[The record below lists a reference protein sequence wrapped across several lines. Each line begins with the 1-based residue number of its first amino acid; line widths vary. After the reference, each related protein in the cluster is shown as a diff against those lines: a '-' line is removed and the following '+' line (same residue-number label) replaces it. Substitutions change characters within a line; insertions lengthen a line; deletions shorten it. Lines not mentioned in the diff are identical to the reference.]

1 MTMGS
6 VSAVVEAQLEAG
18 MDGAKPIVC
27 WFEEVNKDSVALVG
41 GKCSSLGELINAG
54 VRVPPGFAL
63 TTHGYAQFMRDAG
76 IQSEITAL
84 LTGLD
89 HQDMDKL
96 EEASRV
102 IREMIESRPMSI
114 ELEDQIAES
123 YRKLSVRSCIPAVPV
138 AVRSSATAEDLP
150 GASFAGQ
157 QDTYLWIRGIDSVMH
172 HVRRCISSLYTG
184 RAIAYRMKMGFPHE
198 QVAISVGIQKMAN
211 SLTAGVMFTIHPTNG
226 DRSVIV
232 IDSNFG
238 FGESVVSGEV
248 TPDHFVVNKVALDIM
263 ERTIST
269 KTVCYTVDFKEQ
281 KSVAL
286 EVPFERQNIQSIVDD
301 EITELAWMGKQ
312 IEKHYGR
319 PMDIEWAIDKD
330 LPSGGNIFILQARP
344 ETIWAEKA
352 RSTRQ
357 RRRDVGDGFHR
368 FQPDRRQETELGEAS
383 MIVRNW
389 MQANP
394 MVVSGDTLLSEAKR
408 ILTEHNLH
416 GLPVVDGGRLRGLIT
431 RANCLRAAHFAL
443 RTQNTDELN
452 FFSTRLKV
460 KDLMVRNPTTID
472 ANDTMEH
479 CLQVGQEHGVGA
491 VAGDGSR
498 PGGGHHFSQRGLL
511 ARRPLPRRL
520 GKAQRRDPGA
530 ARTQARN
537 HRPHHRHR
545 RGAGAEV
552 QAIYPIGKPEDIN
565 PQEHHRKRVIVR
577 FHCRIPRRSG
587 QGARGRRLPVIES
600 VQAKH

>member
-1 MTMGS
+1 MGS
-6 VSAVVEAQLEAG
+6 VSASEAIRT
-18 MDGAKPIVC
+18 GARMEGGKPTVC

-76 IQSEITAL
+76 IQPEITAL
-84 LTGLD
+84 LRGLD

-96 EEASRV
+96 EAASRV

-157 QDTYLWIRGIDSVMH
+157 QDTYLWIRGVDSVMH

-248 TPDHFVVNKVALDIM
+248 TPDHFVVNKVALDIL

-269 KTVCYTVDFKEQ
+269 KTVCYTVDFKAQ

-301 EITELAWMGKQ
+301 EITELAWMGKK
-312 IEKHYGR
+312 IEQHYGR

-330 LPSGGNIFILQARP
+330 LPAGGNIFILQARP
-344 ETIWAEKA
+344 ETVWSDKP
-352 RSTRQ
+352 R
-357 RRRDVGDGFHR
+357 
-368 FQPDRRQETELGEAS
+368 P
-383 MIVRNW
+383 
-389 MQANP
+389 P
-394 MVVSGDTLLSEAKR
+394 
-408 ILTEHNLH
+408 
-416 GLPVVDGGRLRGLIT
+416 
-431 RANCLRAAHFAL
+431 AA
-443 RTQNTDELN
+443 
-452 FFSTRLKV
+452 
-460 KDLMVRNPTTID
+460 
-472 ANDTMEH
+472 
-479 CLQVGQEHGVGA
+479 
-491 VAGDGSR
+491 
-498 PGGGHHFSQRGLL
+498 
-511 ARRPLPRRL
+511 
-520 GKAQRRDPGA
+520 
-530 ARTQARN
+530 
-537 HRPHHRHR
+537 
-545 RGAGAEV
+545 AGAMSAMDFIV
-552 QAIYPIGKPEDIN
+552 SSLIAGK
-565 PQEHHRKRVIVR
+565 KL
-577 FHCRIPRRSG
+577 S
-587 QGARGRRLPVIES
+587 
-600 VQAKH
+600 